1 MRATTAA
8 SPVSPQSLESGDLAG
23 SEGIELS
30 TFHNPTISSRHN
42 EAVPN
47 APVAVSSSI
56 SSVRQ
61 HGPAEIGQSDCAH
74 LQSTSG
80 FERLPPEVRNRIY
93 HYATPTDM
101 CIWPHTYRPATC
113 ARSLNDCHNV
123 YHTAAHALLADPVPS
138 ILQICQTTRKEAY
151 PLYLTDNVFML
162 HLGPESYLET
172 LTWLQAMHPDY
183 MSCIKR
189 IIAQGIVPQWQAHS
203 SHKNHFAVTLNFE
216 TSLLETLVEI
226 RGDQRLIHP
235 STVKIAR
242 AWARFAKLSRRGDIT
257 PIEQKEAFIATVND
271 VHDLL
276 DHARWQYSFDKTFTI
291 KRFPRL
297 SPLLVNL
304 LFSSTALSL
313 LIFVLVEV
321 LAPFVGLPR
330 IHAAGND

>member
-61 HGPAEIGQSDCAH
+61 HESAEIEQSDSAH

-93 HYATPTDM
+93 HYATPTEM
-101 CIWPHTYRPATC
+101 FIWPYTYKPASR
-113 ARSLNDCHNV
+113 ARSLKDCHRV
-123 YHTAAHALLADPVPS
+123 YYTPACALQADSVPS
-138 ILQICQTTRKEAY
+138 ILQICQMTRKEAY
-151 PLYLTDNVFML
+151 PLYLTDNVFVL

-183 MSCIKR
+183 MSCLKR
-189 IIAQGIVPQWQAHS
+189 IIVQGIVPQWQAHS
-203 SHKNHFAVTLNFE
+203 SHNNHFAVTLNIE

-235 STVKIAR
+235 STKKIDR
-242 AWARFAKLSRRGDIT
+242 AWARFAKLSGRGDTT
-257 PIEQKEAFIATVND
+257 PIEQKEAFIATVKD
-271 VHDLL
+271 VHRLL
-276 DHARWQYSFDKTFTI
+276 KRARWQYRFNKTFSI
-291 KRFPRL
+291 KWVSRL
-297 SPLLVNL
+297 TLRRVLGLIILTVASILFLVGMEE
-304 LFSSTALSL
+304 FVIRPSL
-313 LIFVLVEV
+313 R
-321 LAPFVGLPR
+321 AHGL
-330 IHAAGND
+330 D